1 MICVIQWFSIID
13 LTQEKHWYG
22 VAFPLL
28 SLRKELKSLESRGF
42 HLFSLSDVRIQVR
55 FEPLRPSIDIRFR
68 IPRDFK
74 WKWISNPLWTIRS
87 LDFTKLCRF
96 GFLCVNVYFFH
107 FFPGGLGGNGT
118 AQLTK
123 KGFKG
128 RRSSWCVSRY
138 LFESV
143 GAIIICGIRIDQ
155 LICQYGASWL
165 QYLKNW
171 FPITSCE
178 EIAKEYREALWGVPG
193 TGMEQPHTWEWG
205 VDSWE
210 LRLTLKSE
218 KWTCELSIDQ
228 HIRVFE
234 ADFSASKCL
243 SESARFLGN
252 PKPLSTD
259 ATPFQGS
266 EHLIYINDSPQ
277 QIYANL
283 LAWLKVGIFQREDLL
298 ISI

>member
-1 MICVIQWFSIID
+1 MCFKIFVWVSWSNYHLWNQDWSAD
-13 LTQEKHWYG
+13 LP
-22 VAFPLL
+22 V
-28 SLRKELKSLESRGF
+28 
-42 HLFSLSDVRIQVR
+42 
-55 FEPLRPSIDIRFR
+55 
-68 IPRDFK
+68 
-74 WKWISNPLWTIRS
+74 
-87 LDFTKLCRF
+87 
-96 GFLCVNVYFFH
+96 
-107 FFPGGLGGNGT
+107 
-118 AQLTK
+118 
-123 KGFKG
+123 
-128 RRSSWCVSRY
+128 WC
-138 LFESV
+138 FMTT
-143 GAIIICGIRIDQ
+143 
-155 LICQYGASWL
+155 
-165 QYLKNW
+165 YLKNW

-277 QIYANL
+277 QISWPGWRLGYFKERN
-283 LAWLKVGIFQREDLL
+283 
-298 ISI
+298 S